1 MIELDI
7 RKRLIEQLIQNKTL
21 DHYYSNGSESLFIPD
36 GITINEVAT
45 ALVKRSSSLLNEE
58 LNEQYGLARLGKR
71 SFSQEFID
79 ETITK
84 YSGVIRSICMEVCF
98 EVDEDWISKR
108 DFSSELDSQ
117 INTELQ
123 KRIDMFLG

>member
-71 SFSQEFID
+71 SFSREFID

-117 INTELQ
+117 IDTELQ